1 MLNTLGSG
9 LSRSLARTRALL
21 SSVCLTLA
29 PFSSLMRVGAVSRV
43 ETDIMGLIEDPE
55 VHHRRM
61 QHQKQK
67 HSAGHERAGRAMKF

>member
-1 MLNTLGSG
+1 
-9 LSRSLARTRALL
+9 
-21 SSVCLTLA
+21 
-29 PFSSLMRVGAVSRV
+29 MRVGAVLRV

-67 HSAGHERAGRAMKF
+67 HSAGHERAGKAMKF